1 MQRSIRVLHKYFS
14 LIVSIQLLLWTVSG
28 IFFAFNKIELIRGEG
43 YLLSN
48 DDTSLFKSPEFIV
61 QSSDVVTVMKRL
73 DKTVFIIKD
82 NDGVKYLDFRGEEL
96 AKLTPKESYEIVRN
110 MTTLTPK
117 TIYEINQ
124 DVAGSEY
131 RGRLLPLYRITSY
144 DKNDKEINVYINPFS
159 GKIEAIRT
167 FSWRIWDFLWG
178 LHIIDWNDRDN
189 INNIFLQIF
198 SLLALV
204 SSITGIILFFR
215 TLTSSVGLVK

>member
-1 MQRSIRVLHKYFS
+1 MY
-14 LIVSIQLLLWTVSG
+14 
-28 IFFAFNKIELIRGEG
+28 
-43 YLLSN
+43 
-48 DDTSLFKSPEFIV
+48 
-61 QSSDVVTVMKRL
+61 KR
-73 DKTVFIIKD
+73 
-82 NDGVKYLDFRGEEL
+82 
-96 AKLTPKESYEIVRN
+96 
-110 MTTLTPK
+110 
-117 TIYEINQ
+117 Q
-124 DVAGSEY
+124 
-131 RGRLLPLYRITSY
+131 

-215 TLTSSVGLVK
+215 TLKRP

>member
-131 RGRLLPLYRITSY
+131 RGRLLPLYSITSY

-215 TLTSSVGLVK
+215 TLKKP